1 MPSATVNPL
10 DCYRLP
16 WSLNDNILGWLEPTK
31 RCNLYCEGCYSRNE
45 KDSDKSLAQLK
56 GELDVFVKNRRMDSI
71 SIAGGDPLV
80 HPEIVEIVR
89 MVKHEFGLKPVLNT
103 NGLALTPELLRELK
117 AAGLFG
123 FTFHIDSS
131 QSRPGWKGADE
142 RRLNELRLQ
151 FAKMVGDVGGLTVS
165 FNATIFEHTL
175 KDVPMLL
182 DWAAQHIDLVNIM
195 VLILFRTTRTSQF
208 DYLAEGQKV
217 DPSTFVYYDEDKNPK
232 PLDARRVVE
241 TIQAQDPLFKPAA
254 YLGGTRDPESFKWL
268 LAGRVG
274 DSHGIHGYVGPRFM
288 ELVQTGHHLIKGCYL
303 AYSERS
309 ALGLG
314 LPMMIGGA
322 LVDGG
327 LRDAAA
333 RFASRALSE
342 PGRLLE
348 RQYFQAVTIIQPID
362 VLADGEANMC
372 DGCPDMTVHEGKLAW
387 SCRLDELKQFG
398 CFLTPVPKCHSLP
411 VVVEKPA
418 PPVPVN

>member
-1 MPSATVNPL
+1 MPSAVAPL

-45 KDSDKSLAQLK
+45 KGSDKTLAQIK
-56 GELDVFVKNRRMDSI
+56 DELDVFVKNRRMDSI

-80 HPEIVEIVR
+80 HPEVVEIVR
-89 MVKHEFGLKPVLNT
+89 MVRHQFGLKPVLNT

-117 AAGLFG
+117 KAGLFG
-123 FTFHIDSS
+123 FTFHVDSS
-131 QSRPGWKGADE
+131 QTRPGWKGADE
-142 RRLNELRLQ
+142 LALNELRLQ
-151 FAKMVGDVGGLTVS
+151 FAQMVADEGDLTVS

-175 KDVPMLL
+175 QHVPKLL
-182 DWAAQHIDLVNIM
+182 EWAARHIDLVNIM

-208 DYLAEGQKV
+208 DYFAQGKPI
-217 DPSTFVYYDEDKNPK
+217 DPAKFVYYDEDKNPH
-232 PLDARRVVE
+232 PLDAHRVVE
-241 TIQAQDPLFKPAA
+241 TIQAADPLFKPAA

-274 DSHGIHGYVGPRFM
+274 DKDGIHGYVGPRFM
-288 ELVQTGHHLIKGCYL
+288 ELAQTAHHLFKGTYL
-303 AYSERS
+303 AYSERK

-314 LPMMIGGA
+314 LPMMLGGS
-322 LVDGG
+322 LIDGG
-327 LRDAAA
+327 LRDAAS
-333 RFASRALSE
+333 RFASRALAS
-342 PGRLLE
+342 PRRLLK

-362 VLADGEANMC
+362 VMADGEANMC

-398 CFLTPVPKCHSLP
+398 CFLNPVPRCKATLP
-411 VVVEKPA
+411 VVTA
-418 PPVPVN
+418 PPVVAPGA